1 MGLLDLP
8 APLFGWVDA
17 QLGGVLPPAIRLLLW
32 GAVAGVVSMLLYR
45 VLSPQAAIA
54 HGKRELLGARRALDG
69 HRGSFDEAQ
78 PLLRRLLRLALR
90 QVGRTGWPAL
100 LASLPVLCLLAWLS
114 SAYGHTFPAP
124 GSAPRLETVPAA
136 LTAEWVQASPPR
148 IALDAGGER
157 ADVALAAPVTLLH
170 KRRWWNVLIG
180 NPAGYLPAATAA
192 DLIRIELPR
201 REYVA
206 LGPSWLRGW
215 APLFFTALLATS
227 IALKVGARIE

>member
-1 MGLLDLP
+1 VGLLDLP
-8 APLFGWVDA
+8 APLLGWLDA
-17 QLGGVLPPAIRLLLW
+17 QLGSLLPPSVRLLLW
-32 GAVAGVVSMLLYR
+32 GAAAGAVSMLLYR
-45 VLSPQAAIA
+45 MVSPQAAIA
-54 HGKRELLGARRALDG
+54 HGKRELLGARRALDE

-136 LTAEWVQASPPR
+136 LAAEWVETSPPR

-157 ADVALAAPVTLLH
+157 ADVVLAAPVTLLH
-170 KRRWWNVLIG
+170 KRRWWNALIG
-180 NPAGYLPAATAA
+180 NPAGYLPAAAAA
-192 DLIRIELPR
+192 DLIRIELPH
-201 REYVA
+201 REYMA
-206 LGPSWLRGW
+206 FGPAWLRGW
-215 APLFFTALLATS
+215 PPLFFSALLAAS
-227 IALKVGARIE
+227 IALKVLARIE